1 MSEKEDIFQ
10 IAVVGHTNAGKT
22 SLMRTLSRDAGFGEV
37 SPSPA
42 TTREVTS
49 IALLADGIPR
59 ADFRDTPGL
68 EDSIGLLELVDRLRT
83 DRRDDGPSLIERF
96 LGSLEAADRYSQEA
110 KALRQARIADLVLYV
125 IDARDRVLPRHLDEL
140 ELLTRCGRPVLP
152 VMNFVSDDTNRNEEW
167 RDALA
172 RLGLHATA
180 SFDTVIF
187 DADDERRL
195 FESMR
200 VLADDHAEAIDALIE
215 DRKRRRRRSIDR
227 AANAIAELLVDS
239 AAYVVVVAPSDEAK
253 DDDEIRY
260 QQLEAEDSLQAALR
274 KHERFAHR
282 TILADFEF
290 TDEDPEAALLE
301 CTEGRL
307 GIDLFSKEALKYSG
321 VGATAGAA
329 GGAATGAVIDLALGG
344 MSLGAAAGIGAIV
357 GGLLGSTAGQGRRL
371 YRRLRGGDEL
381 RAGDGT
387 LQVLL
392 ARSLDLARA
401 LCSRGHAD
409 TRSIAIH
416 EVVLKDDF
424 LKTVLETLRSARSH
438 PSWSRVDRVG
448 PDSQGRTALIK
459 RLARTIRSRIVD

>member
-1 MSEKEDIFQ
+1 MSDSGDIFQ

-49 IALLADGIPR
+49 ISLLADGAPQ

-68 EDSIGLLELVDRLRT
+68 EDSIGLLELVDRMRT

-96 LGSLEAADRYSQEA
+96 LGSMEANDRYSQEA

-152 VMNFVSDDTNRNEEW
+152 VMNFVSDDSNRNEEW

-172 RLGLHATA
+172 RLGLHATT

-187 DADDERRL
+187 NAEDERRL
-195 FESMR
+195 FEAMR
-200 VLADDHAEAIDALIE
+200 VLVDEYTSAIDALIS
-215 DRKRRRRRSIDR
+215 DRKRRRKRSIER
-227 AANAIAELLVDS
+227 AANAIAELLVD
-239 AAYVVVVAPSDEAK
+239 AAACMVVVAPSEET
-253 DDDEIRY
+253 DDDADQRY
-260 QQLEAEDSLQAALR
+260 NMLEAQDRLQDALR
-274 KHERFAHR
+274 RHERFAHR
-282 TILADFEF
+282 SILAAFEF
-290 TDEDPEAALLE
+290 TDEDPDAALLE
-301 CTEGRL
+301 CTEGRI
-307 GIDLFSKEALKYSG
+307 GIDPFSKEALQYSG

-344 MSLGAAAGIGAIV
+344 LSLGAAAGIGALV
-357 GGLLGSTAGQGRRL
+357 GGVLGSTAGQGRRL
-371 YRRLRGGDEL
+371 FRRLRGGDEL

-392 ARSLDLARA
+392 ARSLDLARS
-401 LCSRGHAD
+401 LCTRGHAD
-409 TRSIAIH
+409 TRNIAIQ
-416 EVVLKDDF
+416 EIVLKDDF
-424 LKTVLETLRSARSH
+424 LKRSLELLRVARSH
-438 PSWSRVDRVG
+438 PSWSRVDRTG
-448 PDSQGRTALIK
+448 PENQGRTALIR
-459 RLARTIRSRIVD
+459 RLAKLIQPRIKD